1 MRTKKRRVPDASCIG
16 ALFSNKA
23 AMHPKAPNLVGV
35 VELSEDFI
43 QALLNASEDQDCA
56 EVELSAWQ
64 NKAANT
70 GQRYLTLKLKVRD
83 KPAVHQTSA
92 SQPETN
98 VSRLL
103 TLMDEED
110 DL

>member
-23 AMHPKAPNLVGV
+23 ATHPKAPNLVGV
-35 VELSEDFI
+35 VEISEDFI
-43 QALLNASEDQDCA
+43 QALINAAEEQECA

-64 NKAANT
+64 NKAATT
-70 GQRYLTLKLKVRD
+70 GQRYLTLKLKVRNE
-83 KPAVHQTSA
+83 PVAHQKRINH
-92 SQPETN
+92 PETN

-103 TLMDEED
+103 TLMDDED
-110 DL
+110 VL

>member
-1 MRTKKRRVPDASCIG
+1 MRTKKRRVPDSSCIG
-16 ALFSNKA
+16 TLFSNKA

-43 QALLNASEDQDCA
+43 QALLNASEDQDCV

-64 NKAANT
+64 NKAAST

-83 KPAVHQTSA
+83 KPVVNQKRINH
-92 SQPETN
+92 PETN

-103 TLMDEED
+103 TLMDDED